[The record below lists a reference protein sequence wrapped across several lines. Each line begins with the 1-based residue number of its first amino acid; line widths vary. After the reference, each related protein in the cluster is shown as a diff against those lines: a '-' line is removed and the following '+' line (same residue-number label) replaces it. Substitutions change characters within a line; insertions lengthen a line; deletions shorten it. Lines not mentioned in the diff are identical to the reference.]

1 MSSCIKSEG
10 YRNWFVEPSLEPK
23 IIIERQETIHT
34 ILYYRKKHKTE
45 EPEKLFYPI
54 ISNCRL
60 IDLIVAETEKL
71 FEKMNKEILE
81 YESKLDNIGVLIHQK
96 IVGLQIKG
104 DVNDTEKFIIE
115 TYNNFNPAV
124 PKRSLLNDNVIKSI
138 EDNLIKTKYEHLLDF
153 VELTSQYQKDFKFYK
168 NSLDQFDLKIVE
180 YRENLNSVYQDLT
193 LVIDNYNNL
202 KYKSNLF

>member
-10 YRNWFVEPSLEPK
+10 YRNWFVESSLEPK
-23 IIIERQETIHT
+23 IIIERQEIIHT
-34 ILYYRKKHKTE
+34 ILYYRKKCKTDE
-45 EPEKLFYPI
+45 REKIFYSI

-60 IDLIVAETEKL
+60 IDLIITETEKL

-81 YESKLDNIGVLIHQK
+81 YESKLDNVVVLIYQK

-104 DVNDTEKFIIE
+104 DINNTEKFIIE

-124 PKRSLLNDNVIKSI
+124 LKRSLLN
-138 EDNLIKTKYEHLLDF
+138 DNLIKTKYEHLLDF

-168 NSLDQFDLKIVE
+168 NSLDQFNLKIVE
-180 YRENLNSVYQDLT
+180 YRNNLDSVHQDLT
-193 LVIDNYNNL
+193 LAIDNYKNL
-202 KYKSNLF
+202 EYKSNLF